1 MDQKFTIVIEKEDKF
16 YIAKCI
22 ELKIVSQGLSYG
34 EALDNIKEAIE
45 LYLEDQPKPEM
56 REVSVATLIV
66 KKK

>member
-1 MDQKFTIVIEKEDKF
+1 MDQRFTILIEKEDKF
-16 YIAKCI
+16 YIAKCV

-45 LYLEDQPKPEM
+45 LYLEDEPK
-56 REVSVATLIV
+56 VKLKDISLATLVV